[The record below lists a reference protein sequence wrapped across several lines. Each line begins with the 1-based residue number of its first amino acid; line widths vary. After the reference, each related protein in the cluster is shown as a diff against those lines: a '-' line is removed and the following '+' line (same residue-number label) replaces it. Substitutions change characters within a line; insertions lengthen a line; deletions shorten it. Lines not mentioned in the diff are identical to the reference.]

1 MCTSPTN
8 ARAHT
13 HTHTTHTGP
22 LWPNGPAVKLEIP
35 AFFTMNRM
43 AGVLQEG
50 AIHTIK
56 MMGPTQYGLKQ
67 GWRVGFIWCHKQ
79 ECISGMSKTEAKDL
93 MQEFFAQRRQ
103 ERVQENELLQD
114 RLEDPQLFVEKSLE
128 NKEWMGGS
136 FLDSVNFLK
145 QDKNAP
151 PPKTA
156 SGLCSRVC
164 EHMGLKLRNRA
175 SVLVML

>member
-1 MCTSPTN
+1 
-8 ARAHT
+8 
-13 HTHTTHTGP
+13 
-22 LWPNGPAVKLEIP
+22 
-35 AFFTMNRM
+35 
-43 AGVLQEG
+43 
-50 AIHTIK
+50 
-56 MMGPTQYGLKQ
+56 
-67 GWRVGFIWCHKQ
+67 
-79 ECISGMSKTEAKDL
+79 MSKTEAKDL

-164 EHMGLKLRNRA
+164 EHMGLRLRNRA